1 MPTVKHPGL
10 EKWLMD
16 PGNPMPKFVLAAGE
30 AYLVQEAFDRIKAGL
45 MTRNASQ
52 FNLEVL
58 DGRST
63 PMGDIVE
70 QVTTFSFFEGQKI
83 VAVKQAPLFVTR
95 AGAGEI
101 QYLEK
106 DLLRLTD
113 LVVSGIPD
121 GHFLVMT
128 TDALDRRRKIF
139 KTLESAGLVIDCT
152 VSQGARKADIDD
164 QQQVLRDIADT
175 VLSRSGKTLEPAGFS
190 ALVDR
195 TGFNP
200 GVFAQN
206 LEKLVVYSGD
216 RPAVSQADVQAIV
229 PREKKDPI
237 FSLTNAMMEKNM
249 GQALFYLSSLMGDG
263 FHALQILKSFENL
276 VRRLL
281 LVKAFVGDF
290 SRQHPEIRMD
300 RMPFNTFK
308 QQVMPAIMARDDT
321 VKQQAAQQQA
331 QLAGKVSDAGKKPVK
346 KTAAV
351 PDLLLAPNPKS
362 PYPVFQAVE
371 KSARFSL
378 NELRNALIALGDL
391 DYALKSSSME
401 SKVGLEHFV
410 MSFCQK
416 GDPAP

>member
-1 MPTVKHPGL
+1 MPTVKHPDL
-10 EKWLMD
+10 EKWLAD
-16 PGNPMPKFVLAAGE
+16 PGRPMPGFVLVSGE
-30 AYLVQEAFDRIKAGL
+30 AYLVNEAFDRIKAALLKG
-45 MTRNASQ
+45 NAGK
-52 FNLEVL
+52 FNIEVL
-58 DGRST
+58 DGRTT

-70 QVTTFSFFEGQKI
+70 QVTTFSFFDGQKI
-83 VAVKQAPLFVTR
+83 VAVKQAPLFAVR

-101 QYLEK
+101 QYQEK
-106 DLLRLTD
+106 DLLRLAD
-113 LVVSGIPD
+113 LVTSGIPD

-152 VSQGARKADIDD
+152 VPQGARKADLED
-164 QQQVLRDIADT
+164 QHRLLQDIAQK
-175 VLSRSGKTLEPAGFS
+175 VLLRSGKTLDSAGFL

-200 GVFAQN
+200 GLFAQN

-216 RPAVSQADVQAIV
+216 RTAVSQADVQAIV
-229 PREKKDPI
+229 TREKKDPI
-237 FSLTNAMMEKNM
+237 FSLTNAMMEKNL
-249 GQALFYLSSLMGDG
+249 GQALFYLSSLVKEG
-263 FHALQILKSFENL
+263 FHPLQILKSFENM

-281 LVKAFVGDF
+281 LVKAFVAQF
-290 SRQHPEIRMD
+290 SRQHPDIRMD

-308 QQVMPAIMARDDT
+308 QKVMPAMVAQDDT
-321 VKQQAAQQQA
+321 FKQQTAQQQSE
-331 QLAGKVSDAGKKPVK
+331 LAGKGSDAGKKPGK
-346 KTAAV
+346 KTAPV

-371 KSARFSL
+371 KSALFSL

-391 DYALKSSSME
+391 DFALKSSSME
-401 SKVGLEHFV
+401 ANVGLEHFV
-410 MSFCQK
+410 MTFCEK